1 MSTRTFSD
9 LISLRNDLLHS
20 KAIYRELNEHFS
32 KFLDSDAVPAKIG
45 IRSDGEGLVV
55 PQAVIQSF
63 LCNVVAKVS
72 QIDKELHRVESL
84 KVTDNVETY
93 SEQEGTTENA
103 VTDSETQS
111 KSKSRSGNK
120 RRSDQQ
126 SE

>member
-1 MSTRTFSD
+1 MSMRTFSD

-103 VTDSETQS
+103 VTDSETQP